1 MQRFAGDNPMLQQM
15 HADFEAN
22 QRRMEQSNA
31 ENVARIKEQTAR
43 DVAAAY
49 GHIIPFS

>member
-22 QRRMEQSNA
+22 QRRMEESSRQNL
-31 ENVARIKEQTAR
+31 ARIKEQTAR

-49 GHIIPFS
+49 GHIIPYN